1 MSLPLLYR
9 WKNDP
14 ANSSSIPPILV
25 CSSTSTVCSPL
36 GGEKLKLGA
45 TLLFRSA
52 PRGFRNLMT
61 LATLWVPQWQYHC
74 WKSQPASSLLP
85 AERRQVCVQRRGDVK
100 LSSWKLNNVPRI
112 MYPWVNLH
120 SLCAEKETLHPS
132 VCHLAKFCNWDLL
145 LHTFDLFWTMTKK
158 KMQSLLQHH
167 PLSLCV
173 GLCFADQ
180 CLYQT
185 VFKQIRLINN
195 TACDYSPDCK

>member
-14 ANSSSIPPILV
+14 ANSSSIPPILI

-132 VCHLAKFCNWDLL
+132 VCHLAKFWTGTYCCILL
-145 LHTFDLFWTMTKK
+145 ICFERWQRRKCRVYYNIILCPFVLGYA
-158 KMQSLLQHH
+158 LLT
-167 PLSLCV
+167 SV
-173 GLCFADQ
+173 SIKRFSYKYG
-180 CLYQT
+180 
-185 VFKQIRLINN
+185 
-195 TACDYSPDCK
+195 S